1 MYLCIV
7 KVCER
12 YLVEILRPLLVD
24 GCSHLPLNVGDC
36 YFIMA
41 SKLDLTGS
49 RFGRLTVLCKDC
61 NDTQG
66 RMWLCQCDCGNKK
79 SIRVDHLKTGATT
92 SCGCYNREVASK
104 RNRTHGMT
112 KSPEYAAWEHM
123 KARCENPSDSRF
135 HCYGARGIKVCE
147 RWRGEN
153 GFQNFIAD
161 MGLKPGRGYSIDRIN
176 NDGDYEPSNCKWSTD
191 NEQAN
196 NKSNN
201 IYISYQGE
209 TKTLKEWS
217 RELGLDYKN
226 LWERMKYYGWSFEKT
241 IKTKKR
247 ETVSRL
253 VEYNGAT
260 KTLAQWCHELH
271 LTYAT
276 IKSRLDNG
284 WPVQKAFEQPI
295 RRW

>member
-1 MYLCIV
+1 
-7 KVCER
+7 
-12 YLVEILRPLLVD
+12 
-24 GCSHLPLNVGDC
+24 
-36 YFIMA
+36 
-41 SKLDLTGS
+41 
-49 RFGRLTVLCKDC
+49 
-61 NDTQG
+61 
-66 RMWLCQCDCGNKK
+66 
-79 SIRVDHLKTGATT
+79 
-92 SCGCYNREVASK
+92 
-104 RNRTHGMT
+104 MT